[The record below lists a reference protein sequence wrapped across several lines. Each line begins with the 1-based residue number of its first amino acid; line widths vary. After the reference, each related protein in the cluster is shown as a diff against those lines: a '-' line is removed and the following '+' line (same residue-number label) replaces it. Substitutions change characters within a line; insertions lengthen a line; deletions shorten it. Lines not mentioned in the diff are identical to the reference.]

1 MIRSR
6 TGSLLALLASACLL
20 GLPATAAAEHVHC
33 GDVIAQDTT
42 LDGDLA
48 CAGDALELAADG
60 VTLDLGGHTIRQSG
74 AAGRGVVA
82 WAGNRVVI
90 RNGTIQG
97 FADGVETDGARGTT
111 LHDMVLEGNG
121 NGLRCAYAPECRI
134 EDSTVRDNG
143 VGIQVASADG
153 GSREPTIVR
162 RNRIHDNGVGVTIT
176 GESAVV
182 SENRIERNRTDGIRN
197 DYGYPVEIERNV
209 VAHNGGDGVHVWY
222 IADATVAK
230 NRIFDNGANGV
241 AVFGSF
247 GQFGDTAADI
257 RDNRI
262 TGNDQDGV
270 LVRDPGIV
278 ATVERNHTDRNGD
291 DGIEVDHGPT
301 SDLCCFDVV
310 VSANRAF
317 FNADLGIEAVP
328 AATDGGG
335 NRAKHNGDPAQCV
348 GVSCR

>member
-1 MIRSR
+1 MIRSHTWR
-6 TGSLLALLASACLL
+6 LLALLATGCLL
-20 GLPATAAAEHVHC
+20 ALPGTAAAEHVQC

-42 LDGDLA
+42 LDGDLV
-48 CAGDALELAADG
+48 CAGNALEVVANG

-82 WAGNRVVI
+82 YSGNHVEI
-90 RNGTIQG
+90 RNGTIRG
-97 FADGVETDGARGTT
+97 FADGVHTDGARGTA
-111 LHDMVLEGNG
+111 LRDMVLEHNG

-134 EDSTVRDNG
+134 EDSTIRDNG

-153 GSREPTIVR
+153 GSREPTVVR
-162 RNRIHDNGVGVTIT
+162 RSRIHDNGVGLSVT
-176 GESAVV
+176 GERAVV
-182 SENRIERNRTDGIRN
+182 TENRIERNQTDGIRN
-197 DYGYPVEIERNV
+197 DYGYPVDIVRNV
-209 VAHNGGDGVHVWY
+209 VSRNGGDGVEIWY
-222 IADATVAK
+222 LADATVAK

-247 GQFGDTAADI
+247 GQFGDTAADV

-262 TGNDQDGV
+262 TGNDRDGV